1 MKNIVKKIRRVLTVM
16 LGGFLILNTAVRIG
30 ASLNGW
36 QAHEPDTQSIVE
48 AHRHDFNCYTVQD
61 FLNSHGGYRNYV
73 RSLGGVFREY
83 VDFEG
88 PVTNTTEFLEVA
100 EYVWG
105 LYDIW
110 GIDYSNGCNL
120 HGGETWEE
128 RQYKAFAGADGAFYP
143 DVYDLTGRRWSN
155 YADPAI
161 AGNKA
166 LTIDEMLGNPDKYY
180 AVTNCGQGVSQLL
193 KKAGLIDESWED
205 PGYYPYKYSHE
216 YGWSYT
222 VIRDA
227 ADLQPG
233 DVLIYDNTDGMSFP
247 DRDTVT
253 DVGNYYGGIDHTN
266 IVVDRNEQTGKL
278 TFYDSGKGYTYYGEC
293 RYTRDIGEWPYEFA
307 SDWIGLRFDN
317 IAAALGGEGARRYQL
332 TSEKDAEMVYTD
344 FLRRCLW
351 FVSSFTLKAAD
362 YTYGIIMTFASLGLR
377 QFPFVRTVFFSL
389 LGFSA
394 IFILFRIILMYIRSI
409 SAQDT
414 VGETGSV
421 NMISRLLSIFLILSL
436 LPALFTVLS
445 DITSS
450 AASALPDALG
460 KDMKPSDV
468 LLLSASADLNGDP
481 DDQISFL
488 PEEEAGQPLSEVI
501 TTDNI
506 NDTVRNEEG
515 DTEYRYFKNTEN
527 IALILC
533 TGTITVWC
541 LIRIS
546 LQIIHRLLGLIGKML
561 TGPYALTSLIDPES
575 TEAGNWFRLC
585 MEDYLNMIKQV
596 IAVWLAI
603 RISVSLPD
611 SFPLLAKGIFF
622 ISAIS
627 AATLSDDS
635 ASLSAAVR
643 TPAMAFMRFLP
654 SGRRHKQNRNNR

>member
-88 PVTNTTEFLEVA
+88 PVMNTTEFLEVA

-110 GIDYSNGCNL
+110 GIDYSNGCNI

-166 LTIDEMLGNPDKYY
+166 LTIDEMLGNPDRYY

-193 KKAGLIDESWED
+193 KKAGLIDETWED

-233 DVLIYDNTDGMSFP
+233 DVLIYDNTAGMSFP

-266 IVVDRNEQTGKL
+266 IVVDRNEQEGTL
-278 TFYDSGKGYTYYGEC
+278 TFYDAGKGYTYYGEC
-293 RYTRDIGEWPYEFA
+293 RYTRQIGEWPYEFA

-317 IAAALGGEGARRYQL
+317 IAAQLGGEGARRYQFDN
-332 TSEKDAEMVYTD
+332 EKDAEKVYSD

-351 FVSSFTLKAAD
+351 FMSSFSLKAAD
-362 YTYGIIMTFASLGLR
+362 YTYGVILSLAGLGIA
-377 QFPFVRTVFFSL
+377 QFPFIRMLFSTL
-389 LGFSA
+389 LGLSGF
-394 IFILFRIILMYIRSI
+394 FILCRILLMYAGSI
-409 SAQDT
+409 LSGDSRREP
-414 VGETGSV
+414 GSTGMLTR
-421 NMISRLLSIFLILSL
+421 MISILLILTL
-436 LPALFTVLS
+436 TPVLFTVLS

-450 AASALPDALG
+450 AVNAFPGAL
-460 KDMKPSDV
+460 KENMIPSDV
-468 LLLSASADLNGDP
+468 LLAASAVDFSADP
-481 DDQISFL
+481 DQQISFL
-488 PEEEAGQPLSEVI
+488 PQEENDQPLLEVI
-501 TTDNI
+501 TGETINETVRTDNG
-506 NDTVRNEEG
+506 DTVF
-515 DTEYRYFKNTEN
+515 RYFPDTAN
-527 IALILC
+527 IALILLMSAASL
-533 TGTITVWC
+533 WC
-541 LIRIS
+541 MIRMS
-546 LQIIHRLLGLIGKML
+546 LQIIQRLLGLAGKML
-561 TGPYALTSLIDPES
+561 TGVYAVTSIIDPNDS
-575 TEAGNWFRLC
+575 TAGQWFRSC
-585 MEDYLNMIKQV
+585 MEDYLAMVKQ
-596 IAVWLAI
+596 IIILWLSI

-611 SFPLLAKGIFF
+611 SFPPLAKGIFF
-622 ISAIS
+622 IAALAAASA
-627 AATLSDDS
+627 LE
-635 ASLSAAVR
+635 
-643 TPAMAFMRFLP
+643 P
-654 SGRRHKQNRNNR
+654 SPSITSVFRIPSFRMFSGMIHQRKKQ